1 MVWSYG
7 ETSLQIFYVYVL
19 VVKRLYHRK
28 VRQIGAVCA
37 LKPERGEFPLKAVER
52 FSAYEN
58 PLLAVF
64 FIVDM
69 RVLELD
75 FDKIYLVYIDKH

>member
-1 MVWSYG
+1 M
-7 ETSLQIFYVYVL
+7 
-19 VVKRLYHRK
+19 
-28 VRQIGAVCA
+28 CA
-37 LKPERGEFPLKAVER
+37 LKPERGELPLKAVER

-58 PLLAVF
+58 SLLAVF

-75 FDKIYLVYIDKH
+75 LDKIYLVYIDKH